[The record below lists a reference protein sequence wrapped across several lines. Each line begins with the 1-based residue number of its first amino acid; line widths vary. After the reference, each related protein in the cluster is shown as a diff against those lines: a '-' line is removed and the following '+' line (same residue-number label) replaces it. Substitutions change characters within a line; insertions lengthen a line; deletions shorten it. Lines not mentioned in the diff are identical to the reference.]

1 VARWRR
7 PGAHEILQ
15 VFLLLAAIGSVC
27 SWLSHSQDQ
36 NNPLSSFLV
45 SAFLTWRVSRG
56 GRISRMLL
64 ILGSGASY
72 TAAALDVARLWNA
85 SVVALL
91 IVGVAQVALL
101 VSEPVY
107 WHTRATPVTVRVE
120 GWAPFAGRPPTW
132 LLPWGLLA
140 GVLVTLACLGDMNYS
155 PIPGCQATASD
166 TCSALARGYPLHW
179 LIADQNYPLIFSGA
193 LLKDCVQW
201 ALVSMSVL
209 YLGWSWAA
217 SYSASSSLET
227 NAPFGGGLASYRAGA
242 GSGRVRQR

>member
-85 SVVALL
+85 GVAVLL
-91 IVGVAQVALL
+91 IVGAAQVALL
-101 VSEPVY
+101 VSVPVY
-107 WHTRATPVTVRVE
+107 WHTRAAPVTVRVE
-120 GWAPFAGRPPTW
+120 GWAPFAGRPPMW

-140 GVLVTLACLGDMNYS
+140 GVLVTLACLGHMDYAL
-155 PIPGCQATASD
+155 IPGCRATASD
-166 TCSALARGYPLHW
+166 TCGALAEGYPLHW
-179 LIADQNYPLIFSGA
+179 LTADHNDPVIFKGA
-193 LLKDCVQW
+193 LLKDCTQW

-209 YLGWSWAA
+209 YLGWSWTAGDTCNA
-217 SYSASSSLET
+217 S
-227 NAPFGGGLASYRAGA
+227 P
-242 GSGRVRQR
+242 GRLRPVRL